1 MKNINPTK
9 KCLRKTNGNRR
20 TNKVLVIYQYL
31 KGSFCINHYRCANL
45 KYDIDF
51 EMSWVKDQGS
61 CISNGVNKIMQ

>member
-1 MKNINPTK
+1 MFTK
-9 KCLRKTNGNRR
+9 VKRQQMNQQGFNY
-20 TNKVLVIYQYL
+20 I
-31 KGSFCINHYRCANL
+31 SIFESFFCINHYCCANL